1 LSGFLFAAL
10 AALAPLAR
18 SEMAAMLEQS
28 TKSAVG
34 ARRSPHQHFVEYL
47 MLKPLLVASAFVVV
61 FSSIQADARPQ
72 HRHHHGH
79 RAWCGSYLSKY
90 LGKPDRRLALAR
102 SWASEGMNAGG
113 PGIGVVVVWPHHVGI
128 ITGQTPDGQW
138 IVHSGNDGGAVRTRA
153 RSLARAIAF
162 RRV

>member
-1 LSGFLFAAL
+1 
-10 AALAPLAR
+10 
-18 SEMAAMLEQS
+18 
-28 TKSAVG
+28 
-34 ARRSPHQHFVEYL
+34 
-47 MLKPLLVASAFVVV
+47 MLKHVLVVSTFLVV
-61 FSSIQADARPQ
+61 FSIQAEAHPQ
-72 HRHHHGH
+72 HRHHGH
-79 RAWCGSYLSKY
+79 RAHGWCASSVSKY

-113 PGIGVVVVWPHHVGI
+113 PGIGVVVVWAHHVGI

>member
-1 LSGFLFAAL
+1 
-10 AALAPLAR
+10 
-18 SEMAAMLEQS
+18 
-28 TKSAVG
+28 
-34 ARRSPHQHFVEYL
+34 
-47 MLKPLLVASAFVVV
+47 MLKPFLVASAFLVV
-61 FSSIQADARPQ
+61 FSSIQAQARPQ
-72 HRHHHGH
+72 HRHHGH
-79 RAWCGSYLSKY
+79 RGWCGSYLSKY

-102 SWASEGMNAGG
+102 SWASEGTNAGG